1 MVVKKYNNTNNTKK
15 KLSLHFL
22 IKQVDVNYIFQGIF
36 LAFQIM
42 MCPIKKK
49 NTDWSEHRYI
59 LDGKVGAQS
68 RRKK

>member
-1 MVVKKYNNTNNTKK
+1 MVVKKYNNTDNTKK

-49 NTDWSEHRYI
+49 NTD
-59 LDGKVGAQS
+59 
-68 RRKK
+68 